1 MANMQIEPIARV
13 SGRLL
18 LTAPSLE
25 EGAAEL
31 ARAFAARGLEV
42 SVAATGQEA
51 LRQAEATHFDLD
63 LVICDLALPLGSGL
77 DLLKALRDREI
88 DAPAFLLCGADRPL
102 LEAAQLGAFCLEKPV
117 ELGSLVDT
125 VLRRIRS
132 HPGPRRRAARRGASA
147 EITEAVAATA
157 AKNQFGQLL
166 GAAMRGG
173 RVVITKHDAP
183 SAVLLSYEEYRELTH
198 EDSPDLE
205 ALSHEFDELLERMQ
219 APAARTASDA
229 LFDASPADLAE
240 AARPEARDDARSPE
254 RG

>member
-25 EGAAEL
+25 EGADEL
-31 ARAFAARGLEV
+31 ARAFVARGLEV
-42 SVAATGQEA
+42 SVATTGHEA
-51 LRQAEATHFDLD
+51 LQQAEATRFD

-77 DLLKALRDREI
+77 DLLSALRDREI

-125 VLRRIRS
+125 VLRRIR
-132 HPGPRRRAARRGASA
+132 RRAGAGRRATRRSAAA

-157 AKNQFGQLL
+157 AKNRFGQLL
-166 GAAMRGG
+166 GTATQGG

-219 APAARTASDA
+219 APAARDATDA

-240 AARPEARDDARSPE
+240 AARAEARGDARSPE